1 MKIKLNQQLV
11 GVDGET
17 PIKDKDQNIT
27 LKDICI
33 RALLTPIEKDSMK
46 TKLEK
51 WDTFKKIRDSK
62 DFIVE
67 LKSEEI
73 VLIKDSMG
81 AIEPQLILGQC
92 IEMLENS
99 K

>member
-1 MKIKLNQQLV
+1 MKIRLNQELTN
-11 GVDGET
+11 VDGKT
-17 PIKDKDQNIT
+17 FIKDKDQTVT

-33 RALLTPIEKDSMK
+33 RALLTPIEKDTMK
-46 TKLEK
+46 LKLEK
-51 WDTFKKIRDSK
+51 WDIFKKIRDASH
-62 DFIVE
+62 DVSE

-73 VLIKDSMG
+73 TIIKEAMG
-81 AIEPQLILGQC
+81 VFEPQLILGQC